1 MYDVTNRASFEALN
15 GWLKEM
21 RTHLEKSSD
30 MEKII
35 FVVCANKV
43 PKKSIGVPVLCV
55 LYRSFHEA
63 TLDKIPRL
71 KLSY

>member
-30 MEKII
+30 MDKVV

-43 PKKSIGVPVLCV
+43 SFERLLLCLTEGQINSKLKCV
-55 LYRSFHEA
+55 SQ
-63 TLDKIPRL
+63 TLTRWHTL
-71 KLSY
+71 